1 MYTLEY
7 LSSIIINNICTF
19 QLKINLENSTKYNL
33 YILNK
38 EPVNLDFIKSEK
50 DWRISINNFPYNLEK
65 DITHYLLWFN
75 SPDERS
81 IEEIESVIN
90 RISPTPV
97 WFINSV
103 ENRSVKIYFHIHIF
117 TKNFNFI

>member
-1 MYTLEY
+1 MMYTLEY
-7 LSSIIINNICTF
+7 ISSIIINHICTF
-19 QLKINLENSTKYNL
+19 QLKRNLENSTKYKLNGNPINL
-33 YILNK
+33 N
-38 EPVNLDFIKSEK
+38 FIKSEK
-50 DWRISINNFPYNLEK
+50 DWGIAINDFPYNLEK
-65 DITHYLLWFN
+65 DITHYVLWFN

-81 IEEIESVIN
+81 IQEIESIIN
-90 RISPTPV
+90 RISPRPI